1 MSSPGNN
8 NAFISIVDK
17 PQLLQIQA
25 NNKLA
30 CRTALYYGTQRTSYN
45 STKHS
50 IIGLGDRL
58 LQSARFTTMAS
69 IN

>member
-17 PQLLQIQA
+17 PQQVQA

-69 IN
+69 VN